1 MRLLSMILGMC
12 IRKSLEK
19 LFNWRLFGRKM
30 WDMGGMAKNT
40 PPVLSRWSSKILRG
54 IFLGNMLQKVRREDR
69 KMRNM
74 RDMDRRKLT
83 TRIVKNESIGVKIR
97 LEGV

>member
-19 LFNWRLFGRKM
+19 LFDWRLFGRKM

-40 PPVLSRWSSKILRG
+40 PPVLSRRS
-54 IFLGNMLQKVRREDR
+54 
-69 KMRNM
+69 
-74 RDMDRRKLT
+74 
-83 TRIVKNESIGVKIR
+83 
-97 LEGV
+97 